1 MAILPEAVGS
11 YVQLGFTLLYRHDAE
26 NALRAVGYPLPLS
39 SFTSVKWRYS
49 AERPRYQAEVGTNL
63 RLLLQL
69 PFARLQVI
77 DTDFSAAQGGG
88 YLGYVQAW
96 LLDLDGSASSR
107 LLPAHQVVAEL
118 RGRLANCTALVQ
130 EQEQQQLLLQQQAP
144 QGGELTPPPPP
155 PPPPPWDYDDGTGCP
170 LKVGNATLIGTEDET
185 PPSPPVQPPPPQPPL
200 APPSPSLPPNLQ
212 CVFTECEAVSDEE
225 VQRREAEAVGSG
237 ARGGGAMAAPQL
249 AALLLAVGASTALG
263 CRRERTGVG
272 VRARARHSTL
282 DSSQLLATSSVGLL
296 A

>member
-1 MAILPEAVGS
+1 MEILPEAVGS

-39 SFTSVKWRYS
+39 SLTSVKWRYS

-77 DTDFSAAQGGG
+77 DTDFSAAEGGG

-130 EQEQQQLLLQQQAP
+130 EQEQEQLLLQQQAP

-155 PPPPPWDYDDGTGCP
+155 PFFYDDGTGCP
-170 LKVGNATLIGTEDET
+170 LRVGNATLIGTEDET

-212 CVFTECEAVSDEE
+212 CLFTECEAVSDEE
-225 VQRREAEAVGSG
+225 VQRREAEVVGSG
-237 ARGGGAMAAPQL
+237 ARGGGGAMAAPQL
-249 AALLLAVGASTALG
+249 AALLLAVGASAALG
-263 CRRERTGVG
+263 SSRERREVG

-282 DSSQLLATSSVGLL
+282 DSSQLLASSLGLTV
-296 A
+296 